1 MGFGFMPG
9 CRTIDAIYIFQQM
22 QEKHLFRKK
31 KICFVFVD
39 LEKAFGRVPHSV
51 LWWAMRKLEI
61 DGWINRL
68 LKVVYD
74 DANSRIKVNICFSER
89 FEVTVGA
96 HQDSALSPLLFA
108 IAMEAFCRECPIGCP
123 WKLLY

>member
-1 MGFGFMPG
+1 MGFGFLPG
-9 CRTIDAIYIFQQM
+9 CRTTDAIYIFRQM

-31 KICFVFVD
+31 KIYFVFVD

-61 DGWINRL
+61 DGWIVRL

-74 DANSRIKVNICFSER
+74 DANSRIKVNCCFSLR
-89 FEVTVGA
+89 FEVIVGV
-96 HQDSALSPLLFA
+96 HQDYVLSPLLFA
-108 IAMEAFCRECPIGCP
+108 IVMEAFCRECPIGCP

>member
-9 CRTIDAIYIFQQM
+9 CRTTDAIYIFRQM

-31 KICFVFVD
+31 KIYFVFVD

-61 DGWINRL
+61 DEWIVRL

-74 DANSRIKVNICFSER
+74 DANSRIRVNSYFSER
-89 FEVTVGA
+89 FEVTVGV
-96 HQDSALSPLLFA
+96 HQGSVLSPLLFA
-108 IAMEAFCRECPIGCP
+108 IVMEAFCHECPIGCP

>member
-9 CRTIDAIYIFQQM
+9 CRTTDAIYIFRQM

-31 KICFVFVD
+31 KIYFVFVD

-61 DGWINRL
+61 DGWIVRL

-74 DANSRIKVNICFSER
+74 DPNSRIKVNSCFSER
-89 FEVTVGA
+89 FEVTVGV
-96 HQDSALSPLLFA
+96 HQDSVLSLLLFA
-108 IAMEAFCRECPIGCP
+108 IVMEAFCHECPIGYP